1 MAAIDKIYVNNW
13 EEYIQFKEWCEQQPP
28 LLDKYGKSVRISDY
42 LITGWNKED
51 WKCHPIFSAPY
62 YVDAYVIRNCPF
74 DFIQE
79 ELMINYGHWS
89 QERIKSFYADVK
101 NWNSE
106 EVKCPY
112 WAKLDDFIT
121 LEDGTMTIKGLEES
135 DYSKI
140 KKGELYNS
148 PFTSYKYEVGKHF
161 KCIKHPS
168 HMYNTPFNCKYYWVD
183 IILPDNIESYMWY
196 HKETNSWDFSDE
208 FVSSGG
214 CSNMAFCN
222 TIRALKRLI
231 IKWKLPVGTKVRAT
245 GRYVADTYEFIV
257 KI

>member
-1 MAAIDKIYVNNW
+1 MAAIDKIYVNTW
-13 EEYIQFKEWCEQQPP
+13 EKYIQFKEWCEQQPP
-28 LLDKYGKSVRISDY
+28 LLDKYGKSVKISDY

-62 YVDAYVIRNCPF
+62 YIDAYIIRNCPF

-89 QERIKSFYADVK
+89 QERIKSYYEDVK

-106 EVKCPY
+106 EECPY
-112 WAKLDDFIT
+112 WAKLDDFIV
-121 LEDGTMTIKGLEES
+121 LEDGTMAIKGLEES

-148 PFTSYKYEVGKHF
+148 PFTSYKYKVGKHF
-161 KCIKHPS
+161 KCIKHPIY
-168 HMYNTPFNCKYYWVD
+168 MYNTPYGCKSWFID
-183 IILPDNIESYMWY
+183 IITPDELPYMWY
-196 HKETNSWDFSDE
+196 HKERNSWDFSDE
-208 FVSSGG
+208 FVYSDG
-214 CSNMAFCN
+214 CSNTAFCK
-222 TIRALKRLI
+222 TIKALKRLI
-231 IKWKLPVGTKVRAT
+231 IKWKLPVGTIVRAT
-245 GRYVADTYEFIV
+245 GRYTNDTYEFIV